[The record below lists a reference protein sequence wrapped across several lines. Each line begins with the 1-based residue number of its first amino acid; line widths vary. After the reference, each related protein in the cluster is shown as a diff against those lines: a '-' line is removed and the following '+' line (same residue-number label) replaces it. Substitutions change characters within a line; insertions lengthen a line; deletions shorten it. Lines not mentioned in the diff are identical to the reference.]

1 MNRFI
6 LFKLHGSMIMGQMIC
21 EALSPFVGNTA
32 PEAIGTNGMMI
43 FMFESEHT
51 PDRIKQALDEMKLQG
66 FFLTNVMYT
75 DTDSI
80 MTEMMRMQSEGDP
93 MRHGTDPE
101 RGAVELT
108 LDDELRMAIENED
121 YEKAAEIRDKM
132 KKS

>member
-6 LFKLHGSMIMGQMIC
+6 LFKLHGSVVLGQMIC
-21 EALSPFVGNTA
+21 EALNPFIGDSA

-51 PDRIKQALDEMKLQG
+51 PDKIKQALDEMKLRG

-80 MTEMMRMQSEGDP
+80 MSEMMRMQREGD
-93 MRHGTDPE
+93 DPE
-101 RGAVELT
+101 RGMVELT
-108 LDDELRMAIENED
+108 PEDELRIALEDED